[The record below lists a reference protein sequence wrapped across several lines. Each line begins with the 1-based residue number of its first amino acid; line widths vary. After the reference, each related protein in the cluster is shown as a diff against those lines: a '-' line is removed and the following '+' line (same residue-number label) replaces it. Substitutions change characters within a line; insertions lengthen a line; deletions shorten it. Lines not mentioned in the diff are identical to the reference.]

1 MFTTV
6 VGTVLAT
13 TVALTSCGSGTQTCY
28 TVYINWSVCTEKVR
42 GFDRDWMSSML
53 NTYSPGHQETL
64 WLSKHG
70 VKNECFS
77 NPTKNHADVAELI
90 PGFGIIFL
98 ILSGILLVCTV
109 LCITAHCTRKRT
121 VSPPLV
127 PHIQPVSVWGMGLG
141 AWDTRNWAPCF
152 IEELAIRSTLHIK
165 NRCGVF
171 CFCFCFLFLTA
182 NNSCGSARPKLTIP
196 PPPS

>member
-1 MFTTV
+1 MSPDAEIQESERESERETERETERMTAKAGVVCVCVLTVLFLILGIVLLCSGCNETLYPLGCPMFTTV

-127 PHIQPVSVWGMGLG
+127 PPFRPVSV
-141 AWDTRNWAPCF
+141 
-152 IEELAIRSTLHIK
+152 
-165 NRCGVF
+165 
-171 CFCFCFLFLTA
+171 
-182 NNSCGSARPKLTIP
+182 
-196 PPPS
+196 